1 MKTAKGRWCFR
12 DGEWKTLGLNARAV
26 EASLCFQYLVRYS
39 CMWYSLVSNQPCWLV
54 EDKSKADSLPTVQPL
69 TESWLC
75 AIWPNEGENLADCV
89 CWSPCCIWLSQSS
102 SSLAFCWLDVAF
114 CTEVNLA
121 HPGSLSDIILHLI
134 SALHENTGAHSRVWQ
149 KLSSRIS
156 TTSGVNTG
164 LHLSTHHILCCHW
177 LDNSAHVF
185 NPGMTVGFSTF
196 TDLVYADDTALLLP
210 SATDATTSLKSFSD
224 SASHLGQRQN
234 YRTLVQALNHQ
245 GPNLQNILRQSY
257 DNAKVTID
265 LRWTANLQ
273 NILRR
278 EQRFS

>member
-1 MKTAKGRWCFR
+1 
-12 DGEWKTLGLNARAV
+12 
-26 EASLCFQYLVRYS
+26 
-39 CMWYSLVSNQPCWLV
+39 
-54 EDKSKADSLPTVQPL
+54 
-69 TESWLC
+69 
-75 AIWPNEGENLADCV
+75 
-89 CWSPCCIWLSQSS
+89 
-102 SSLAFCWLDVAF
+102 
-114 CTEVNLA
+114 
-121 HPGSLSDIILHLI
+121 
-134 SALHENTGAHSRVWQ
+134 
-149 KLSSRIS
+149 
-156 TTSGVNTG
+156 
-164 LHLSTHHILCCHW
+164 
-177 LDNSAHVF
+177 
-185 NPGMTVGFSTF
+185 MTVGFSTF